1 MPDTITTNM
10 SKRFQ
15 LFRACDAYAHILYYT
30 YSSILYHIFKHT
42 SLHTFMHTLLHIFID
57 TLLHICSTSKR
68 FYPFKVSGFKD
79 LIV

>member
-30 YSSILYHIFKHT
+30 YSSILHYTHSCILYYT
-42 SLHTFMHTLLHIFID
+42 YS
-57 TLLHICSTSKR
+57 
-68 FYPFKVSGFKD
+68 
-79 LIV
+79 